1 MVDIYLD
8 FEKSRKLST
17 QDMYDIVS
25 FAIDASYDN
34 GFLNEFIFEHAL
46 YVFAAIIIYPENKE
60 ELVSVAAKNIND
72 AWDKIVSEGTLEKMG
87 DEYTAELDKVADIAR
102 IWFDDYRAYT
112 LSARGL
118 LNNLQEFS
126 GDIIKNAMNQLKKT
140 SQEEGISQVLEL
152 ADKWGM
158 NNDTSIP
165 AGEEKPESD
174 IFE

>member
-1 MVDIYLD
+1 MIDLEY
-8 FEKSRKLST
+8 EKNRKLST

-25 FAIDASYDN
+25 FAADASYDN
-34 GFLNEFIFEHAL
+34 GFLNEFIFERAL
-46 YVFAAIIIYPENKE
+46 YVFSAIVFYSEDKE

-72 AWDKIVSEGTLEKMG
+72 AWDKIVEEGILDKMK
-87 DEYTAELDKVADIAR
+87 DEYEIDLDKIADIGK
-102 IWFDDYRAYT
+102 IWFEDYREYT

-158 NNDTSIP
+158 NNGIGTP
-165 AGEEKPESD
+165 EEKLDMPGSV
-174 IFE
+174 FE

>member
-1 MVDIYLD
+1 MIDLEY
-8 FEKSRKLST
+8 EKNRKLST

-25 FAIDASYDN
+25 FAADASYDN
-34 GFLNEFIFEHAL
+34 GFLNEFIFERAL
-46 YVFAAIIIYPENKE
+46 YVFSAIVFYPEDKE

-72 AWDKIVSEGTLEKMG
+72 AWDKIVEEGILDKMK
-87 DEYTAELDKVADIAR
+87 DEYEIDLDKIADIGK
-102 IWFDDYRAYT
+102 IWFEDYREYT
-112 LSARGL
+112 LSTRGL

-140 SQEEGISQVLEL
+140 SQEEGISQVLEI

-158 NNDTSIP
+158 NNDTSIS
-165 AGEEKPESD
+165 AEEEKPESD